1 MRCYK
6 KYFLLDISFVKRKVS
21 KKGFPF
27 FSGLLRGWWWLDG
40 HAIHT
45 ESPSTTTKT
54 LAENLQEENRKKD
67 FKGPPFPFPPSR
79 RYKELNLGK
88 ILRKIA
94 FHTHSSET
102 FKVLIQKQPA
112 WSGRNCNSEL
122 FVRFIQF
129 GQTTFKYS
137 GFLHFDAFACSNRQ
151 KSKHY
156 SSFKSFWALP

>member
-1 MRCYK
+1 MS
-6 KYFLLDISFVKRKVS
+6 YFLLNICIQKGVS
-21 KKGFPF
+21 F

-54 LAENLQEENRKKD
+54 LPENLQEETRKH
-67 FKGPPFPFPPSR
+67 FKGPPFPFSPSP
-79 RYKELNLGK
+79 RYKELNFGK
-88 ILRKIA
+88 GLRKIA
-94 FHTHSSET
+94 RHTHSSET

-156 SSFKSFWALP
+156 SSFKSFWALL

>member
-6 KYFLLDISFVKRKVS
+6 NISSEISVLSKEKYPKGVS
-21 KKGFPF
+21 F

-54 LAENLQEENRKKD
+54 LPENLQEKTCKN
-67 FKGPPFPFPPSR
+67 FKGPPFPFPPSP

-94 FHTHSSET
+94 LHTHSSVT
-102 FKVLIQKQPA
+102 FKVLIQKRPA

-137 GFLHFDAFACSNRQ
+137 GFLHFDAFVCSSRQ
-151 KSKHY
+151 KSKH
-156 SSFKSFWALP
+156 KSFWVLPQAL